1 MQVTNPSPSLYNED
15 LAPATERKWGAFS
28 IFNVWTSDVHS
39 LWGYFLAASLFLLCG
54 SFVNFVIA
62 IGIGSLVIFVL
73 MSLVGNAGV
82 RTGVPYPVLARAS
95 FGTFGANVPALV
107 RAIVACFWYGAQT
120 AAASGAIVALLIRS
134 DSLLAF
140 HQQSHM
146 LGHSTLEVICYV
158 IVWALQLLI
167 IQRGMETVRRFQDWA
182 GPAVWIMML
191 LLSIYLVVKAGGFSF
206 GAEIPKDVLLKKT
219 ADAGVPGE
227 PGSFSAL
234 AAVAATW
241 ITYFAALYLNFC
253 DFSRYATDEKALRK
267 GNLWG
272 LPINLIAFCLVAGV
286 TTTAAFTVY
295 GEVLLHPEEIS
306 AKFDSWFLALLAAL
320 TFAIA
325 TLGINV
331 VANFVS
337 PAFDF
342 ANVFPKQIDFKK
354 GGYIAAAIALVL
366 YPWAPWQTGAAQ
378 FVNFIG
384 ATMGPVFG
392 IMMVDYYLIRKGVV
406 DVAALYREDGEFR
419 FQNGWHVKA
428 FVAFVAGAIFSSVL
442 PTFTDLLPA
451 WWKIYGWF
459 FGVAIGG
466 GVYYALRAGSAA
478 GATRRAAATDRE
490 GA

>member
-39 LWGYFLAASLFLLCG
+39 LWGYYLAASLFLLCG
-54 SFVNFVIA
+54 TFVNFVIA
-62 IGIGSLVIFVL
+62 IGIGSLVIFFL

-134 DSLLAF
+134 EGMLAF
-140 HQQSHM
+140 HQGSHL

-227 PGSFSAL
+227 PGSLGAL

-286 TTTAAFTVY
+286 TTTAAFAVY

-320 TFAIA
+320 TFAVA

-354 GGYIAAAIALVL
+354 GGYIAAGIALVL

-419 FQNGWHVKA
+419 FQNGWHAKA

-466 GVYYALRAGSAA
+466 GVYYVLRLGDA
-478 GATRRAAATDRE
+478 RK
-490 GA
+490 

>member
-1 MQVTNPSPSLYNED
+1 MQINTPSPALYNDD

-39 LWGYFLAASLFLLCG
+39 LWGYYLAASLFLLCG
-54 SFVNFVIA
+54 SFLNFVIA
-62 IGIGSLVIFVL
+62 IGIGSLVIFFL

-82 RTGVPYPVLARAS
+82 RTGVPFPVLARAS

-120 AAASGAIVALLIRS
+120 AAASGAIVALAVRNPG
-134 DSLLAF
+134 LLEF
-140 HQQSHM
+140 HQTSHL

-158 IVWALQLLI
+158 LVWAAQLMI

-191 LLSIYLVVKAGGFSF
+191 ILAIYLVIKSGTFSF
-206 GAEIPKDVLLKKT
+206 GAEIPQDVLLAATK
-219 ADAGVPGE
+219 DAGVPGV
-227 PGSFSAL
+227 PGSFAAL

-253 DFSRYATDEKALRK
+253 DFSRYATDEAALRR

-272 LPINLIAFCLVAGV
+272 LPVNLLAFCLVAGV
-286 TTTAAFTVY
+286 TTTAAFSVY
-295 GEVLLHPEEIS
+295 GEVLLHPDQIS

-320 TFAIA
+320 TFTVA

-337 PAFDF
+337 AAFDIS
-342 ANVFPKQIDFKK
+342 NTFPSKISFK
-354 GGYIAAAIALVL
+354 GGGLIAALIALVL
-366 YPWAPWQTGAAQ
+366 YPWAPWETGAAH

-384 ATMGPVFG
+384 SAMGPIFG
-392 IMMVDYYLIRKGVV
+392 IMMVDYYLIRSGRL
-406 DVAALYREDGEFR
+406 DVAALYQEGGEFR
-419 FQNGWHVKA
+419 FQGGWHLRA
-428 FVAFVAGAIFSSVL
+428 FAAFAVGLVFSSLL
-442 PTFTDLLPA
+442 PTFTTLLPM
-451 WWKIYGWF
+451 WWGTYGWF
-459 FGVAIGG
+459 FGVAVGG
-466 GVYYALRAGSAA
+466 AVYYLLRMN
-478 GATRRAAATDRE
+478 DRT
-490 GA
+490 